1 MILRTYPLRDAP
13 GVRRAAALGPHFER
27 HLVMLQLQV
36 PVHAG
41 HLQRRRARH
50 AAELPP
56 FPTRPRNQELIA
68 IYIYIYIYITNSA
81 KLASSCSA
89 VIHYI
94 L

>member
-56 FPTRPRNQELIA
+56 FPTRPRNQEHIA
-68 IYIYIYIYITNSA
+68 IYIYIYS
-81 KLASSCSA
+81 KASYYFLCFTLIISCFEF
-89 VIHYI
+89 
-94 L
+94 